1 MPRPRES
8 LTYRLRRLPAYLDR
22 SQVANFL
29 VTSVEGLGPLENI
42 VIFSLASSLM
52 PWKQSPTKT
61 ATLMF
66 KRTPKRFDNDRTEW
80 TVPMPDHSESL
91 IFDTHFL
98 EFTPLS
104 DCDRSLHQ
112 FE

>member
-1 MPRPRES
+1 MPRSRET
-8 LTYRLRRLPAYLDR
+8 LTYRLRRLPAYLER
-22 SQVANFL
+22 STVADFL
-29 VTSVEGLGPLENI
+29 VRSVEGVGPLENL
-42 VIFSLASSLM
+42 VIFSLASNLVHWER
-52 PWKQSPTKT
+52 PPTKT

-66 KRTPKRFDNDRTEW
+66 KKTPERFDNDRTEW
-80 TVPMPDHSESL
+80 TVLLPEQGQAL
-91 IFDTHFL
+91 IFDTHFM

>member
-1 MPRPRES
+1 MPRPTES

-22 SQVANFL
+22 SSVASFL
-29 VTSVEGLGPLENI
+29 VTSAEGLGPLENI
-42 VIFSLASSLM
+42 VVFSLASSLM

-80 TVPMPDHSESL
+80 TVPIPEQVESL

-104 DCDRSLHQ
+104 DCDHNLHQ